1 MGHSP
6 GARQSQGYQESRVRY
21 AYAEIMSV
29 EILNEVTWCLVS
41 VLCSMVVNNFVRV
54 RINNRYK
61 YSFFV

>member
-1 MGHSP
+1 
-6 GARQSQGYQESRVRY
+6 
-21 AYAEIMSV
+21 MSV